1 MTLNLAIVA
10 DEPAAPVRA
19 VPAERYDERDIERK
33 AIKFWPLLHHEL
45 VDRYGRPYPEVRR
58 LTDPGVAAQPNGR
71 LRSADGP
78 SISEFHGFDPLTGAW
93 FAVGSGARGEGAIS
107 VVQYLAG
114 PGCERRKAAE
124 FLRSLVDR
132 VAVYERVS

>member
-1 MTLNLAIVA
+1 MFLMLARLEIVS
-10 DEPAAPVRA
+10 DE
-19 VPAERYDERDIERK
+19 PAERYDERDIERK
-33 AIKFWPLLHHEL
+33 AVRFWHLLRYEL
-45 VDRYGRPYPEVRR
+45 ADRYGRARPEVRR
-58 LTDPGVAAQPNGR
+58 LTDPRAEGHPDGR
-71 LRSADGP
+71 LRDAGGP

-93 FAVGSGARGEGAIS
+93 FAVGSGARGEGPVS